1 MAVFYLHQSG
11 RKRPDLSNLIIG
23 NVAVF
28 LIPDGSDLYEHH
40 V

>member
-11 RKRPDLSNLIIG
+11 RKRPDLSNLVIG

-28 LIPDGSDLYEHH
+28 LIPGSDLHEHH

>member
-28 LIPDGSDLYEHH
+28 LIPGSDLCDRHN
-40 V
+40 